1 MLHFIIIIYNILKFI
16 FGGYYDSNKLD
27 LYILSNG
34 KYFPEE
40 KIYLLKQ
47 KLLAA
52 DENALD
58 RLSVIDLKDPTVSLI
73 VSIFLGYLGID
84 RFLVGDIGLGILKLL
99 TGGLC
104 GIMAIV
110 DWFLIMNRA
119 KEINFNKVMLAL

>member
-1 MLHFIIIIYNILKFI
+1 MRLTSI
-16 FGGYYDSNKLD
+16 F
-27 LYILSNG
+27 LSNG